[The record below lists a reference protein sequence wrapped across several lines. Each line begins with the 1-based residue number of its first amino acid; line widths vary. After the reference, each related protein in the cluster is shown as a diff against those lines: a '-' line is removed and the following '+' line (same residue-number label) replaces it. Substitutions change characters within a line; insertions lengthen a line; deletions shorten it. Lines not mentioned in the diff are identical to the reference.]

1 MAAWLARLADS
12 SQAERVTDGDAEPTE
27 TPEGGL
33 DMRSRSLLAIM
44 AAVVMAMTLVPA
56 AGAIEGTSSPSV
68 TGTLTYLTKPTD
80 TGTVRGVFADMS
92 LHDFTA
98 GDIDDSAPGGIVVR
112 LRDAAGQ
119 TLSQVSLRPGAFS
132 GEPGVPDGTTDL
144 TAPIDSVWGTF
155 DYAADGYWTQ
165 PRNLRINGGNCE
177 GIVDA
182 EVTIQL
188 NDGFVHDEV
197 TATLGPPQGSCSDIR
212 R

>member
-1 MAAWLARLADS
+1 
-12 SQAERVTDGDAEPTE
+12 
-27 TPEGGL
+27 
-33 DMRSRSLLAIM
+33 MRSRSLIAIM

-56 AGAIEGTSSPSV
+56 AGATEDADPSV
-68 TGTLTYLTKPTD
+68 TGTLDYLTHPTD
-80 TGTVRGVFADMS
+80 TGTVRGVFANMR
-92 LHDFTA
+92 LTDFAA
-98 GDIDDSAPGGIVVR
+98 GDIDDSDPGGIVVR

-119 TLSQVSLRPGAFS
+119 TLSQVSLRPGALS
-132 GEPGVPDGTTDL
+132 DEPEVPGATTDL

-197 TATLGPPQGSCSDIR
+197 TAILGPLRGSCSDIR

>member
-1 MAAWLARLADS
+1 
-12 SQAERVTDGDAEPTE
+12 
-27 TPEGGL
+27 
-33 DMRSRSLLAIM
+33 MRSRSLIAIM

-56 AGAIEGTSSPSV
+56 AGATDEGADPSV
-68 TGTLTYLTKPTD
+68 TGTLTYLTHPTE
-80 TGTVRGVFADMS
+80 TGTVRGVFTNMR
-92 LHDFTA
+92 LINFTA
-98 GDIDDSAPGGIVVR
+98 SDIDDSDPGGIIVR
-112 LRDAAGQ
+112 LRDDDGQ

-132 GEPGVPDGTTDL
+132 EEPGVPGTATNL

-197 TATLGPPQGSCSDIR
+197 TAILGPLRGSCSDIR